1 MGNYNLFVITRAIH
15 VISVVMWIGGVYFV
29 TTVLIPKL
37 RNENDL
43 HIRLEQFEAVER
55 RFALQAKFITVVA
68 GLSGFYMVHYL
79 NGWERY
85 LHIEYWW
92 LHLMSFVWLVF
103 TVVLFILEP
112 LVLHSWFHEQ
122 AKNNSDQTFAL
133 LHNFHKVILTVSL
146 VAIFGAVAGSHGF
159 QF

>member
-1 MGNYNLFVITRAIH
+1 
-15 VISVVMWIGGVYFV
+15 MWIGGVSFV
-29 TTVLIPKL
+29 TTVLISKL

-55 RFALQAKFITVVA
+55 RFTLQAKFITVVA

-146 VAIFGAVAGSHGF
+146 VAIFGAVVGSHGF

>member
-1 MGNYNLFVITRAIH
+1 
-15 VISVVMWIGGVYFV
+15 MWIGGVYFV
-29 TTVLIPKL
+29 TMVLIPKL

-43 HIRLEQFEAVER
+43 HIRLEQFEAVES
-55 RFALQAKFITVVA
+55 RFALQAKLITVVA

-92 LHLMSFVWLVF
+92 LHLMSFVWFVF

-122 AKNNSDQTFAL
+122 AKNNSDQTFVL
-133 LHNFHKVILTVSL
+133 LHNFHKVILTISL

>member
-1 MGNYNLFVITRAIH
+1 MENYNLFVIARAIH
-15 VISVVMWIGGVYFV
+15 VVTVVMWIGGVYFV

-37 RNENDL
+37 RNEKDP
-43 HIRLEQFEAVER
+43 HIRLVQFEAAES
-55 RFALQAKFITVVA
+55 RFALQAKFITLIA
-68 GLSGFYMVHYL
+68 GLSGFYMVHFL

-85 LHIEYWW
+85 QHIEFWW

-112 LVLHSWFHEQ
+112 LVLHRWFHEQ
-122 AKNNSDQTFAL
+122 AEINSDRTFAL

>member
-1 MGNYNLFVITRAIH
+1 MENYNLFVITRAIH
-15 VISVVMWIGGVYFV
+15 VVSVVMWIGGVYFV
-29 TTVLIPKL
+29 TMVLIPKL

-92 LHLMSFVWLVF
+92 LHLMSLVWLVF

-122 AKNNSDQTFAL
+122 VKNNSDQTFAL

>member
-1 MGNYNLFVITRAIH
+1 MENYNLFVIARAIH
-15 VISVVMWIGGVYFV
+15 VVSVVMWIGGVYFV

-37 RNENDL
+37 RNENDP
-43 HIRLEQFEAVER
+43 HIRLGQFEAIER

-68 GLSGFYMVHYL
+68 GLSGFNMVHYL

-103 TVVLFILEP
+103 TLVLFIFEP
-112 LVLHSWFHEQ
+112 LILHSWFHEQ
-122 AKNNSDQTFAL
+122 AKNNSDQAFAL
-133 LHNFHKVILTVSL
+133 LHNFHKAILTVSL

>member
-1 MGNYNLFVITRAIH
+1 MENYNLFVITRAIH
-15 VISVVMWIGGVYFV
+15 VVSVVIWIGGVYFV

-122 AKNNSDQTFAL
+122 AKNKCDQTFAL
-133 LHNFHKVILTVSL
+133 LHNSHKVILTVSL

>member
-1 MGNYNLFVITRAIH
+1 MENYNLFVIARAIH
-15 VISVVMWIGGVYFV
+15 VVTVVMWIGGVYFV
-29 TTVLIPKL
+29 TMVLIPKL
-37 RNENDL
+37 RNEKDP
-43 HIRLEQFEAVER
+43 HIRLVQFEAAES
-55 RFALQAKFITVVA
+55 RFALQAKFITLIA
-68 GLSGFYMVHYL
+68 GLSGFYMVHFL

-85 LHIEYWW
+85 QYIEFWW

-112 LVLHSWFHEQ
+112 LVLHRWFHEQ
-122 AKNNSDQTFAL
+122 AEINSDRTFAL

>member
-1 MGNYNLFVITRAIH
+1 
-15 VISVVMWIGGVYFV
+15 MWIGGVYFV

-43 HIRLEQFEAVER
+43 HTRLEQFEAIER

-103 TVVLFILEP
+103 TVVLFIFEP
-112 LVLHSWFHEQ
+112 LILRSWFHEH

>member
-1 MGNYNLFVITRAIH
+1 MENYNLFVIARAIH
-15 VISVVMWIGGVYFV
+15 VVSVVMWRGGVYFV
-29 TTVLIPKL
+29 TTVLIPNL
-37 RNENDL
+37 RNENDP
-43 HIRLEQFEAVER
+43 HIRLGQFEAIER

-103 TVVLFILEP
+103 TLVLFIFEP
-112 LVLHSWFHEQ
+112 LILHSWFHEQ
-122 AKNNSDQTFAL
+122 AKNNSDQAFAL

-146 VAIFGAVAGSHGF
+146 VAVIGAVAGSHGF

>member
-15 VISVVMWIGGVYFV
+15 VVSVVMWIGGVYFV
-29 TTVLIPKL
+29 TTVLIPKF

-55 RFALQAKFITVVA
+55 RFTLQAKFITVVA

-146 VAIFGAVAGSHGF
+146 VAIFGAVVGSHGF